1 MVRSIKTS
9 TRPLYIG
16 YFVDKDQKRFI
27 THIFYGNLFSHSTH
41 GVISFNYHM
50 WKHCCRTTTTTT
62 KKVEPMNHINI
73 MCANYYSTHNLFGT
87 TRCIVLKLMFDPVS
101 PCNKNNNNLSFV
113 TIIFFPCLPNNKCNS
128 NFNFHMTN
136 DNLRQY
142 LRYWVDFL
150 SMFTHRRKK
159 KINIKRKKQGKQ
171 THTQLGRQVFFS

>member
-1 MVRSIKTS
+1 MARSIKTS
-9 TRPLYIG
+9 TRPLYIR
-16 YFVDKDQKRFI
+16 YFVDKDQQK
-27 THIFYGNLFSHSTH
+27 IFNPYILWELVVAFYTRR
-41 GVISFNYHM
+41 ISFNYHM
-50 WKHCCRTTTTTT
+50 WKHCCRTTTT
-62 KKVEPMNHINI
+62 KKVEPMNHNNI

-101 PCNKNNNNLSFV
+101 PYNNNNNLSFV

-159 KINIKRKKQGKQ
+159 KINTKRMKQEKQ
-171 THTQLGRQVFFS
+171 THTHSIW